1 MNDSDQKQ
9 IPVRHILVWAVVTL
23 FSLMAVWFT
32 VSVLVP
38 AWRNPVKFFT
48 ARRSQIF
55 EARTD
60 TLWIE
65 NDLLLRSLTIEG
77 WTNRNRSGRNVKFNA
92 YVCRPA
98 EQEGE
103 VPAFIL
109 LGGIR
114 TGRDAIRLI
123 SQRPEIAEMGIFITL
138 DYPWDGPKKF
148 RGLEMVP
155 YIPGIR
161 QALFDGVEAV
171 RLAIDYL
178 ESQEGV
184 DSNRIILLGGSV
196 GAFYVVDAGAIDHR
210 PAAIVAFMGGG
221 DLGLLFDHNLRHN
234 EYTSSRFISSVAG
247 RFIALLLR
255 PLEPVRL
262 AGEISPIPFI
272 QISATED
279 ERIPEES
286 AQALFDASKEPHKL
300 VWIPA
305 IHVMPYMDDL
315 IEQMMTITRAE
326 LIELGLL
333 Y

>member
-1 MNDSDQKQ
+1 M
-9 IPVRHILVWAVVTL
+9 LVWTIVTL
-23 FSLMAVWFT
+23 FSLLAIWFT
-32 VSVLVP
+32 VSILVP

-48 ARRSQIF
+48 ARRSHMF

-92 YVCRPA
+92 YICRPA
-98 EQEGE
+98 EQEGV
-103 VPAFIL
+103 VPAFVM

-210 PAAIVAFMGGG
+210 PAAIVAIMGGG

-234 EYTSSRFISSVAG
+234 EYTSSRLISSVTG
-247 RFIALLLR
+247 SFISLLLR

-262 AGEISPIPFI
+262 AGEMTPTPYI

-279 ERIPEES
+279 ERIPKES
-286 AQALFDASKEPHKL
+286 ALALFDASNEPHKL
-300 VWIPA
+300 IWLPT
-305 IHVMPYMDDL
+305 IHILPHMDDL
-315 IEQMMTITRAE
+315 IEQMMAIAREE

>member
-9 IPVRHILVWAVVTL
+9 IPVRHVLVWAVVTL
-23 FSLMAVWFT
+23 FSLSAIWFT

-38 AWRNPVKFFT
+38 AWRNPVKFFS
-48 ARRSQIF
+48 ARRSQMF
-55 EARTD
+55 EASTD

-77 WTNRNRSGRNVKFNA
+77 WTNRNRSGRNVRFNA
-92 YVCRPA
+92 YICRPA
-98 EQEGE
+98 EQEGV
-103 VPAFIL
+103 VPAFVM

-114 TGRDAIRLI
+114 TGRDAILLI
-123 SQRPEIAEMGIFITL
+123 SQRPEIAEMGVFITL

-184 DSNRIILLGGSV
+184 DGNRIILLGGSV

-234 EYTSSRFISSVAG
+234 GYTSSRLISSTTGNFIS
-247 RFIALLLR
+247 LLLR

-262 AGEISPIPFI
+262 AGKMTPTPYI
-272 QISATED
+272 QISATKD

-286 AQALFDASKEPHKL
+286 AQALFDASNEPHKL
-300 VWIPA
+300 IWLPA
-305 IHVMPYMDDL
+305 IHVLPHMDDL
-315 IEQMMTITRAE
+315 IEQMMAIAREE